1 MINKKNYDKTILM
14 TILAL
19 AWPTVLEQFL
29 QTIVQYIDTA
39 MVGQLGARAT
49 AAIGIST
56 SVNWLINSPLS
67 AAGVGLTAYIAKSIG
82 AKQYENAK
90 KASVQAI
97 FLTLGLGIFIG
108 ILTLSISPF
117 LPNWLGAETSIQK
130 EAATYFAIICMPMLF
145 RASIILFGA
154 VLRAAGDTKTPMRVN
169 VTMNLINIILNYIF
183 IYNTRTIKIS
193 SFIFTIWGAGLGT
206 VGAGLG
212 TAISYIIGGLYMI
225 IVWYRTPVISPAHES
240 IHINKQILH
249 SCVKVGFP
257 VALERTFSC
266 LGHVVFTSLV
276 ANLGTIAFAAHT
288 IALTAE
294 EAFYIPGYGMQAA
307 AATLS
312 GNAVGASDNA
322 RLKNITRTLLWLIV
336 LIMVVS
342 GSLLFLNASFI
353 MSIFTKDSDVIHLGT
368 TVLKMVAISEP
379 VFGIAVI
386 LEGIFNGVGDT
397 LIPFIIS
404 LSCMWGI
411 RILPTYLCIHFWNA
425 TLPTV
430 WCCMIANNVCQG
442 CIMFFRYKRGNWNPI
457 EKK

>member
-1 MINKKNYDKTILM
+1 MINKENYNKAILIS
-14 TILAL
+14 ILTL

-39 MVGQLGARAT
+39 MVGQLGAKAT
-49 AAIGIST
+49 AAVGIST
-56 SVNWLINSPLS
+56 TVNWLINSPLS

-90 KASVQAI
+90 KASVQSI
-97 FLTLGLGIFIG
+97 FLTLSLGIFIG
-108 ILTLSISPF
+108 ILTLGISPF
-117 LPNWLGAETSIQK
+117 LPNWLGAEASIQK
-130 EAATYFAIICMPMLF
+130 EASTYFAIICLPMLF

-183 IYNTRTIKIS
+183 IYDTKTIKIS
-193 SFIFTIWGAGLGT
+193 SATFTIWGAGLGT
-206 VGAGLG
+206 TGAGLG
-212 TAISYIIGGLYMI
+212 TAISYVIGGLYMI
-225 IVWYRTPVISPAHES
+225 IVWYRTPVISPAHQS
-240 IHINKQILH
+240 IRINRHILH
-249 SCVKVGFP
+249 ACVKVGFP

-312 GNAVGASDNA
+312 GNAVGAGDN
-322 RLKNITRTLLWLIV
+322 LKLKHITRTLLWLIV
-336 LIMVVS
+336 AIMAAS
-342 GSLLFLNASFI
+342 GGLLFFNASFI

-397 LIPFIIS
+397 LVPFFIS

-411 RILPTYLCIHFWNA
+411 RILMTYLFIHFGNA
-425 TLPTV
+425 NLPTI

-457 EKK
+457 GKK